1 MMWKPNSVRT
11 TSEIAPGLRRNATSS
26 NSFTITPRRNHP
38 STPPCSRDTLS
49 AEYFF
54 ATSAKVAPPLF
65 RSATT
70 SDSASCSARTLA
82 AESGFGTTTTWEGD
96 GGRPLGLL
104 LPVRLPERPHL
115 GVRRRNRPQFPL
127 LLESLDQPLLQDRAT
142 LLVGEPAAPFL
153 FRHEPGRAKLR
164 LELWD

>member
-26 NSFTITPRRNHP
+26 NSFTITPRRNQP

-54 ATSAKVAPPLF
+54 ATSAKVAPPFF

-82 AESGFGTTTTWEGD
+82 TESGFGTITIWRKEMAA
-96 GGRPLGLL
+96 GRLACCS
-104 LPVRLPERPHL
+104 RFDSQRPHL

-142 LLVGEPAAPFL
+142 LLVG
-153 FRHEPGRAKLR
+153 
-164 LELWD
+164 